1 MGDSLDRHSEH
12 HSSKLRARVR
22 GAGPTGALAALAL
35 AEAGWQVELEDP
47 LTVSQLMVRSRAYAL
62 THSSRCLLQRLQL
75 WEALIPALAP
85 FRALELHDLELGL
98 QVPFTVRDLGRRA
111 ASPSSASGST
121 SSESSGGDVGW
132 VVRHT
137 PLMELL
143 LTRLEGTTQVQLAL
157 GSPGSQS
164 PVDLLV
170 AAEGA
175 ASSTRQALGLAHW
188 RLPYSQSCLSVQV
201 RLRGSASDQAWE
213 LFRAE
218 GPFAVLPLG
227 GDRFQ
232 LVWSGPAQRMRRLE
246 SLDPVAFLDRLAGAL
261 PDGLQADALLDAP
274 RAFPA
279 ALELSGGFHRGNT
292 VLVGETMHRCHP
304 VGGAGPQPVLARC
317 GRAAQAGRPHSPGP
331 AAVQPAAGGL
341 RPSPLARCAAH
352 PAGHRRAGANVLDPA
367 VAAAHHAPA
376 RPSPAGPA
384 AAAAA
389 PQPPEHDPRSL
400 PAVGELARVMAN
412 SCCCFASGP
421 W

>member
-111 ASPSSASGST
+111 ASPYSASGST

-175 ASSTRQALGLAHW
+175 ASSTSQALGLAHW

-304 VGGAGPQPVLARC
+304 VGGQGLNLCWRDVAVLHKLAARTAQ
-317 GRAAQAGRPHSPGP
+317 GRLRCSRLP
-331 AAVQPAAGGL
+331 AAYGRRRWPDVLLTLLATDALVRMFSTRQWPQRTMRQLAL
-341 RPSPLARCAAH
+341 RLLGRLPLL
-352 PAGHRRAGANVLDPA
+352 RRLSL
-367 VAAAHHAPA
+367 
-376 RPSPAGPA
+376 RSMTLGPCQLLA
-384 AAAAA
+384 SW
-389 PQPPEHDPRSL
+389 PE
-400 PAVGELARVMAN
+400 
-412 SCCCFASGP
+412 
-421 W
+421 

>member
-1 MGDSLDRHSEH
+1 MGDSLDRHSDHLTSE
-12 HSSKLRARVR
+12 LQARVR

-35 AEAGWQVELEDP
+35 AEAGWLVELEDP
-47 LTVSQLMVRSRAYAL
+47 LTASQLLARNRAYAL
-62 THSSRCLLQRLQL
+62 THSSRRLLERLQL
-75 WEALIPALAP
+75 WEELAPALAP

-98 QVPFTVRDLGRRA
+98 QVPFTARDLGRRA
-111 ASPSSASGST
+111 ASPSTAVASTGSAS
-121 SSESSGGDVGW
+121 SGDDAVGW

-143 LTRLEGTTQVQLAL
+143 LRRLEGDGRVQLAL
-157 GSPGSQS
+157 GSPGSQT

-175 ASSTRQALGLAHW
+175 ASSTRQGLGLAHW

-304 VGGAGPQPVLARC
+304 VGGQGLNLCWRDVAVLHKLAARTARGRLRLSRLPAAYGRRRWPDVLLTLLATDALVRLFSNRQWPQRSVRQLGLGLLGRLPLLRRLSLRTMTLGPCQLLARW
-317 GRAAQAGRPHSPGP
+317 S
-331 AAVQPAAGGL
+331 
-341 RPSPLARCAAH
+341 
-352 PAGHRRAGANVLDPA
+352 
-367 VAAAHHAPA
+367 
-376 RPSPAGPA
+376 
-384 AAAAA
+384 
-389 PQPPEHDPRSL
+389 E
-400 PAVGELARVMAN
+400 
-412 SCCCFASGP
+412 
-421 W
+421 